1 MALAIS
7 AVLLTAV
14 AVAFNASI
22 DNYRENENMFWSVNN
37 GRQALAR
44 MTSQLRVAGYL
55 NGAMWLA
62 VPYRATRSTACDFWT
77 ADGKHIT
84 YEFRSTDHTLILR
97 MEQTGKEYV
106 LCRNVASASFTM
118 TSENYMDATS
128 VAIELTVRCGTA
140 ARSYPRTLTAA
151 AAIRRNPS

>member
-14 AVAFNASI
+14 AVAFNASM
-22 DNYRENENMFWSVNN
+22 DNYRENENMFWAVNN
-37 GRQALAR
+37 ARQALAR

-55 NGAMWLA
+55 NGVTWLS
-62 VPYRATRSTACDFWT
+62 VPYRLERSTACDFWT

-106 LCRNVASASFTM
+106 LCRDVISAWFTM
-118 TSENYMDATS
+118 TSENSIDATS
-128 VAIELTVRCGTA
+128 VEIELTVRCGTPT
-140 ARSYPRTLTAA
+140 RSYPRTLTAA
-151 AAIRRNPS
+151 AAIRRNP